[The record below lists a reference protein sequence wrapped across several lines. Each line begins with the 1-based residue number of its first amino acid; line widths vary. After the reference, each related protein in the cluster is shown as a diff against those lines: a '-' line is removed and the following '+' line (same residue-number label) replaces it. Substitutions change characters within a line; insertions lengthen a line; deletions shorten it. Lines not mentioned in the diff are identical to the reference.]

1 MVPLKT
7 IVSEHDEKG
16 LVCHLCLRIVF
27 TIPSSGE
34 SFKQRFSASQSL
46 RNLLYQRV
54 VRAKFGS
61 LCLIQKSPL
70 VHYPVSCAHGFHFIQ
85 LLFIALPVG
94 SSAVVDPDD
103 SSFKLENMIVA
114 LIESDNYDD
123 QQ

>member
-16 LVCHLCLRIVF
+16 LVCYLCLRILCLRIVF
-27 TIPSSGE
+27 TLPSSGE

-46 RNLLYQRV
+46 RNLLCRRV

-61 LCLIQKSPL
+61 LSPIQKSPL

-103 SSFKLENMIVA
+103 SSFKLENKIT
-114 LIESDNYDD
+114 
-123 QQ
+123 